1 MDQNNKNN
9 SITQGIIIF
18 FKIAVIL
25 LIILIFLFFGIICG
39 MSTYEATHPRNENCP
54 LPKTLDNDTIDEIT

>member
-39 MSTYEATHPRNENCP
+39 MSTYETIHPRNGTCP